1 MKRVTSV
8 TDLKAG
14 ISAILHHVKAGEEV
28 LVTERGK
35 PIARLVPY
43 LPGPE
48 SSESFQRL
56 VKEGAVR
63 PGQGGS
69 PWDFLQGRKRAKSQE
84 SVLSALLDERAEGR

>member
-14 ISAILHHVKAGEEV
+14 ISAILNHVKCGEEV

-43 LPGPE
+43 QAGLDP
-48 SSESFQRL
+48 SESLQRL
-56 VKEGAVR
+56 IKEGFVR

-69 PWDFLQGRKRAKSQE
+69 PWDFLQNRPRARAQE
-84 SVLSALLDERAEGR
+84 SVLSALLEERADGR

>member
-14 ISAILHHVKAGEEV
+14 ISAILNHVKAGEEI

-43 LPGPE
+43 QPGPE
-48 SSESFQRL
+48 SSQSLQQL
-56 VKEGAVR
+56 IKEGVVR
-63 PGQGGS
+63 PAQGDS
-69 PWDFLQGRKRAKSQE
+69 PWEYLQSRKRATSEE
-84 SVLSALLDERAEGR
+84 SVLSALLEERAEGR